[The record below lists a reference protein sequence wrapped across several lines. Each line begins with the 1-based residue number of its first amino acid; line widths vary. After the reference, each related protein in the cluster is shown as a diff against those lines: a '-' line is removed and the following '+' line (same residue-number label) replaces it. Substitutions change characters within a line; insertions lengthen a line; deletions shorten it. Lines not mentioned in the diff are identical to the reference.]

1 MSRLREMW
9 VLVLSILS
17 CVIVPIF
24 AEGDRV
30 YFEGDVVLLLFM
42 SLLMEIVM
50 SSVLTETILL
60 LLSLDII

>member
-1 MSRLREMW
+1 M
-9 VLVLSILS
+9 VLFILS
-17 CVIVPIF
+17 CVIAYIF

>member
-1 MSRLREMW
+1 M
-9 VLVLSILS
+9 VLFILS
-17 CVIVPIF
+17 CVIAYIF
-24 AEGDRV
+24 AEGDLV

-60 LLSLDII
+60 LLSLEVLDNF